1 MPLPTKNIRYKNMP
15 KKVSR
20 YRKRFGQV
28 FLRDARVVE
37 NILQSADIASHETVL
52 EIGPGR
58 GVLTTALSQ
67 RAKSFYAIEL
77 EARYADTL
85 QRRFATSPHI
95 HIIQADARKYD
106 YGQLPDALVVVA
118 NLPYSMAMPILRH
131 LFAYRQHLSRLII
144 MLQHEVAARLLASPN
159 THAYSALSVFFQYY
173 AAIHH
178 CFDVSRHAFTPVPGV
193 DSTVLSLAP
202 YTVLPWASTN
212 EAFFFECGE
221 KRLYP
226 SAQNPAGQPPRRATA
241 APHQGRDRR
250 HLYNAKSRRQSP
262 PSGVTRRPICTA
274 RRNLRPLNG

>member
-1 MPLPTKNIRYKNMP
+1 MP

-212 EAFFFECGE
+212 EAFFLSVV
-221 KRLYP
+221 K
-226 SAQNPAGQPPRRATA
+226 SAFTHRRKTLRANLLA
-241 APHQGRDRR
+241 APQ
-250 HLYNAKSRRQSP
+250 LP
-262 PSGVTRRPICTA
+262 LTRAEIEDIFTTLNLDA
-274 RRNLRPLNG
+274 NLRPQGLHVAQFVQLAATLDRLTADRKISRGEKL